1 MENQRHIIV
10 ALVEDRPGVLQR
22 ISGLFRK
29 RNFNIDTITVGKS
42 ERDGISRMTITLK
55 ADERTLNQVIKQ
67 LEKLIDVIKV
77 EELDI
82 SKSVERELALIKIK
96 TDSIQKRDEIIQ
108 FANIFRAKIVD
119 VSKNSLIIE
128 ITGTPDKIDAFI
140 NLVKDDILEL
150 ARTGV
155 LAMRRGEGDYET
167 GSKK

>member
-1 MENQRHIIV
+1 MENIKHIIV
-10 ALVEDRPGVLQR
+10 ALVEDKPGVLQR

-42 ERDGISRMTITLK
+42 EMDGISRMTITLK
-55 ADERTLNQVIKQ
+55 ADEKTLNQVIKQ
-67 LEKLIDVIKV
+67 LEKQVDVIKV
-77 EELDI
+77 EELDV
-82 SKSVERELALIKIK
+82 SKSVERELALIKIR
-96 TDSIQKRDEIIQ
+96 TNDIQKRDEIIQ

-140 NLVKDDILEL
+140 NLVKEDVMEL

-155 LAMRRGEGDYET
+155 LAMKRGENI
-167 GSKK
+167 